1 VNNLYYT
8 NKAIEELDAKL
19 AAINERLAKAEA
31 ENNSYREKI
40 ETLSVRLEKFEGLLP
55 KKPEEGGN
63 PGLPMWDWD

>member
-8 NKAIEELDAKL
+8 NKALEELDAKL

-55 KKPEEGGN
+55 KKPEEGGKR
-63 PGLPMWDWD
+63 GRPMWDWD